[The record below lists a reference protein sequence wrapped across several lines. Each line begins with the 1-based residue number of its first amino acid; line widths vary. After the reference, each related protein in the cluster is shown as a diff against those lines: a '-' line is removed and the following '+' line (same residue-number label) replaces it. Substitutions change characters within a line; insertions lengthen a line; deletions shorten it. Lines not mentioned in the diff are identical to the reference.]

1 MLNGV
6 TVQLKL
12 PGKNRNDKGWNA
24 SFRIQAKDD
33 FIGGNMIPTNGAD
46 SGIYLNG
53 GGIKEFEQP
62 SVNVKLLNL
71 NIGSKK

>member
-1 MLNGV
+1 
-6 TVQLKL
+6 
-12 PGKNRNDKGWNA
+12 
-24 SFRIQAKDD
+24 
-33 FIGGNMIPTNGAD
+33 MIPTNGAD

-71 NIGSKK
+71 NIGSKKITVFKGDPITAKNLEMNLLKR